1 MEALFHLRD
10 FGYEQLTE
18 LTLDG
23 LLIRLTESTWV
34 RKGAILSPAERMAAL
49 HSLIPPGLALS
60 HDSAWWVHRGLGRA
74 PAPLNFI
81 TLPRRRWIA
90 DDGFDVHETTLA
102 DDDWCLIDGLPITTE
117 ERTLYDLLFPT
128 LPVPD
133 RRVVAGPAGNHRGD
147 PHRSAPSSQG
157 LPHRGGPSPF
167 RRPDACG
174 PGPGGSA
181 AGDAVDVEDAFD
193 LAHGGEHRV
202 QVAGVAHLEDELR
215 LRHPSP

>member
-90 DDGFDVHETTLA
+90 DDGFDVHETNLA
-102 DDDWCLIDGLPITTE
+102 QDDWCLLDGLPITTE
-117 ERTLYDLLFPT
+117 ERTLYDMLFPHFRNWSAES
-128 LPVPD
+128 PQII
-133 RRVVAGPAGNHRGD
+133 RGII
-147 PHRSAPSSQG
+147 AEIPSG
-157 LPHRGGPSPF
+157 LRQRLLDYLTEMA
-167 RRPDACG
+167 RRPFVAQMR
-174 PGPGGSA
+174 A
-181 AGDAVDVEDAFD
+181 ALGREDQPP
-193 LAHGGEHRV
+193 EMR
-202 QVAGVAHLEDELR
+202 
-215 LRHPSP
+215 

>member
-117 ERTLYDLLFPT
+117 ERTLYDLLFPHFRFPT
-128 LPVPD
+128 AESS
-133 RRVVAGPAGNHRGD
+133 RVLRGIIAEIPTGLRHRLRDYLTEVA
-147 PHRSAPSSQG
+147 
-157 LPHRGGPSPF
+157 
-167 RRPDACG
+167 RRPFVAQMRTALDR
-174 PGPGGSA
+174 
-181 AGDAVDVEDAFD
+181 EDQPP
-193 LAHGGEHRV
+193 EMR
-202 QVAGVAHLEDELR
+202 
-215 LRHPSP
+215 

>member
-74 PAPLNFI
+74 PTPLSFI

-90 DDGFDVHETTLA
+90 DDGFDVHETNLA
-102 DDDWCLIDGLPITTE
+102 QDDWCLIDGLPITTE
-117 ERTLYDLLFPT
+117 ERTLYDLLFPHFRNWT
-128 LPVPD
+128 AESPRALKGII
-133 RRVVAGPAGNHRGD
+133 AEI
-147 PHRSAPSSQG
+147 PSS
-157 LPHRGGPSPF
+157 LRHRLRDYLTEVA
-167 RRPDACG
+167 RRPFVAQMR
-174 PGPGGSA
+174 A
-181 AGDAVDVEDAFD
+181 ALDREDQPP
-193 LAHGGEHRV
+193 EMR
-202 QVAGVAHLEDELR
+202 
-215 LRHPSP
+215 